1 MKLYGK
7 LAEKAESLDH
17 LREIMYTLPK
27 YIPISRM
34 PPTSRAFRFHMLR
47 THLEV
52 NTSRNLFQSLP
63 PELFGFKRLENG
75 KLVPLITDLPP
86 APTRLLQE
94 IKCVCSKPNKSGLLC
109 TGCGCRKAGLSCNLL
124 CKCDCLCD
132 NV

>member
-52 NTSRNLFQSLP
+52 HTSRNLFQSLP
-63 PELFGFKRLENG
+63 PELFGFKRLDNE
-75 KLVPLITDLPP
+75 KLVPLITDLPSYLITP
-86 APTRLLQE
+86 G
-94 IKCVCSKPNKSGLLC
+94 VC
-109 TGCGCRKAGLSCNLL
+109 T
-124 CKCDCLCD
+124 
-132 NV
+132 